1 LEKVF
6 YSELKKSR
14 KSYKMKEK
22 ILVTGGCGFIGS
34 EVIKKLLEKGYEVT
48 VADNLSKPESSV
60 KEGYEFIK
68 IDLTDKQ
75 KTEDLFKGVDI
86 CVHLA
91 AKIGGIGYFHKY
103 PAWILSENNKIY
115 SSTFEAAVKNKIS
128 RMVYISSSMVFENTS
143 IFPSKE
149 EHIVNTPPPS
159 SAYGFSK
166 LIGEQYCKAFKDQ
179 YGLNYSICRPF
190 NAYGINEA
198 PGEEIGYAHVIP
210 DLVKKMISGQ
220 YPLEMLGDGE
230 QTRCFTYVGDLA
242 EGIVKVMESEK
253 AVNEDF
259 NISSPEETKMID
271 LAKKLWNVCEME
283 KSFEVK
289 FVSGFKHDVKK
300 RIPDT
305 SKMKE
310 LLGWEAKTK
319 LDDGLKE
326 VVDWLKTKN

>member
-1 LEKVF
+1 
-6 YSELKKSR
+6 
-14 KSYKMKEK
+14 MKEK

-48 VADNLSKPESSV
+48 VADNLSKPESSI
-60 KEGYEFIK
+60 KEGYKFVK

-75 KTEDLFKGVDI
+75 KTEELFKGFDI
-86 CVHLA
+86 CVNLA

-128 RMVYISSSMVFENTS
+128 RIVYISSSMVFENIS

-149 EHIVNTPPPS
+149 KHITKIPPPS

-166 LIGEQYCKAFKDQ
+166 LIGEWYCKAFKDQ
-179 YGLNYSICRPF
+179 HGLNYSICRPF

-271 LAKKLWNVCEME
+271 LAKKLWNICEME
-283 KSFEVK
+283 KPFEVK

-305 SKMKE
+305 SKIKE
-310 LLGWEAKTK
+310 LIGWEAKTK

-326 VVDWLKTKN
+326 VVDWLKTKI